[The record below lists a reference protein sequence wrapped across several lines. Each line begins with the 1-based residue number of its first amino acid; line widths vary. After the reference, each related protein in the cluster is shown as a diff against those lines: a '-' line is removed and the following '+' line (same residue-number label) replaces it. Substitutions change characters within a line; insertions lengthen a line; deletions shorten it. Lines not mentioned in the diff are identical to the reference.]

1 MHQNST
7 EYKFIKIII
16 MKQFL
21 KFTLATIVGIFI
33 ASLLCTLIFFGI
45 IGAIAGA
52 SDSATVL
59 KTNSVYELNL
69 EGTLIDRSE
78 DDPFSG
84 AFAEAMGQR
93 AEKMIGLDD
102 VLANIE
108 KAKNDDNIVGIYL
121 KGGSLS
127 GGIAS
132 IKEIRNALIDFKKSG
147 KFVVAYSD
155 NYSQR
160 MYYLVSVADKILL
173 NPQGMLELK
182 GLSAQT
188 MFLKN
193 TLDKLGI
200 EMQIVK
206 VGTFK
211 SAVEPLITTKM
222 SDANKMQ
229 VSVFMNSIW
238 NTILKEVSASRKI
251 PVKSLNNF
259 ADEMMMFQP
268 TEKTKQYALVD
279 SLVYID
285 QVDSIL
291 KSYAKNM
298 GKDEKLSFVKHTA
311 MTKLADNSKFDKNK
325 VAVIYAIGEITDAQ
339 GDGIVARDLVETINE
354 VAKDSAIKAVVF
366 RVSSPGGSAYASEQI
381 WHSLAML
388 KTKKPLIVSM
398 GDYAA
403 SGGYYVSCM
412 ADQIVAQPNTITGSI
427 GIFGVIPNLKGLND
441 KLGFTYDGI
450 KTNKMSD
457 AISVNR
463 AFTPEERN
471 LMQNYVNR
479 GYELFVKRCA
489 DGRKMTTDQI
499 KEIAEGRV
507 WTGEDAMKIGL
518 VDKIGGLNDA
528 IKLAVAKAKLKTY
541 NVSEYPAKED
551 FATKFMK
558 SFGEEMETRFV
569 KAQLGEHYNLFK
581 QIRNV
586 DKINGIQARMSYDLI
601 IQ

>member
-1 MHQNST
+1 
-7 EYKFIKIII
+7 

-21 KFTLATIVGIFI
+21 KFTLATIVGIIITSILFV
-33 ASLLCTLIFFGI
+33 LISFAI
-45 IGAIAGA
+45 VGAIAGA

-59 KTNSVYELNL
+59 KPNSVYELNL
-69 EGTLIDRSE
+69 EGILIDRSQ
-78 DDPFSG
+78 DDPFTG
-84 AFAEAMGQR
+84 AFASAMG
-93 AEKMIGLDD
+93 KPSDNSIGLDD
-102 VLANIE
+102 VLSNIS
-108 KAKNDDNIVGIYL
+108 KAKKDDNIVGIYL

-147 KFVVAYSD
+147 KFIVAYAD

-188 MFLKN
+188 MFFKK

-211 SAVEPLITTKM
+211 SAVEPLVNTKM
-222 SDANKMQ
+222 SDANRLQ
-229 VSVFMNSIW
+229 VTVFMNSIW
-238 NTILKEVSASRKI
+238 NTILKEIAVSRKI
-251 PVKSLNNF
+251 PFEKLNMY

-268 TEKTKQYALVD
+268 TEKAKQYALVD

-291 KSYAKNM
+291 KMSAKDLK
-298 GKDEKLSFVKHTA
+298 KDDKLVFVKHSSMMKVADTA
-311 MTKLADNSKFDKNK
+311 KFDKNK
-325 VAVIYAIGEITDAQ
+325 VAIIYAVGEITDNE
-339 GDGIVARDLVETINE
+339 GEGIVAKTMVKTIND
-354 VAKDSAIKAVVF
+354 VAKDDQVKAVVF
-366 RVSSPGGSAYASEQI
+366 RISSPGGSAFASEQI
-381 WHSLAML
+381 CHALTML
-388 KTKKPLIVSM
+388 KAKKPVIVSM

-403 SGGYYVSCM
+403 SGGYYIACM
-412 ADQIVAQPNTITGSI
+412 ADKIVAQPNTITGSI
-427 GIFGVIPNLKGLND
+427 GIFGVIPNFSGLNE
-441 KLGFTYDGI
+441 KLGISYDGV
-450 KTNKMSD
+450 KTNRMSD
-457 AISVNR
+457 AISFTR
-463 AFTPEERN
+463 RFTPDERS

-489 DGRKMTTDQI
+489 EGRKMKPDQI
-499 KEIAEGRV
+499 KAIAEGRV
-507 WTGEDAMKIGL
+507 WTGEDALKIGL

-528 IKLAVAKAKLKTY
+528 VKMAVAKAKLSTY
-541 NVSEYPAKED
+541 NISEHPEKED
-551 FATKFMK
+551 FATKFLKNFTKDIQTSLLK
-558 SFGEEMETRFV
+558 S
-569 KAQLGEHYNLFK
+569 QLGEQYNAFK
-581 QIRNV
+581 QIRNL

>member
-1 MHQNST
+1 
-7 EYKFIKIII
+7 

-21 KFTLATIVGIFI
+21 KFTLATIVGIIITSILFV
-33 ASLLCTLIFFGI
+33 LISFAI
-45 IGAIAGA
+45 VGAIAGA

-59 KTNSVYELNL
+59 KPNSVYELNL
-69 EGTLIDRSE
+69 EGTLIDRSQ
-78 DDPFSG
+78 DDPFTG
-84 AFAEAMGQR
+84 AFASAMG
-93 AEKMIGLDD
+93 KPSDNSIGLDD
-102 VLANIE
+102 VLSNIS
-108 KAKNDDNIVGIYL
+108 KAKKDDNIVGIYL

-147 KFVVAYSD
+147 KFIVAYAD

-188 MFLKN
+188 MFFKK

-211 SAVEPLITTKM
+211 SAVEPLVNTKM
-222 SDANKMQ
+222 SDANRLQ
-229 VSVFMNSIW
+229 VTVFMNSIW
-238 NTILKEVSASRKI
+238 NTILKEIAVSRKI
-251 PVKSLNNF
+251 PFEKLNMY

-268 TEKTKQYALVD
+268 TEKAKQYALVD

-291 KSYAKNM
+291 KMSAKDLK
-298 GKDEKLSFVKHTA
+298 KDDKLVFVKHSSMMKVADTA
-311 MTKLADNSKFDKNK
+311 KFDKNK
-325 VAVIYAIGEITDAQ
+325 VAIIYAVGEITDNE
-339 GDGIVARDLVETINE
+339 GEGIVAKTMVKTIND
-354 VAKDSAIKAVVF
+354 VAKDDQVKAVVF
-366 RVSSPGGSAYASEQI
+366 RISSPGGSAFASEQI
-381 WHSLAML
+381 CHALTML
-388 KTKKPLIVSM
+388 KAKKPVIVSM

-403 SGGYYVSCM
+403 SGGYYIACM
-412 ADQIVAQPNTITGSI
+412 ADKIVAQPNTITGSI
-427 GIFGVIPNLKGLND
+427 GIFGVIPNFSGLNE
-441 KLGFTYDGI
+441 KLGISYDGV
-450 KTNKMSD
+450 KTNRMSD
-457 AISVNR
+457 AISFTR
-463 AFTPEERN
+463 RFTPDERS

-489 DGRKMTTDQI
+489 EGRKMKPDQI
-499 KEIAEGRV
+499 KAIAEGRV
-507 WTGEDAMKIGL
+507 WTGEDALKIGL

-528 IKLAVAKAKLKTY
+528 VKMAVAKAKLSTY
-541 NVSEYPAKED
+541 NISEYPEKED
-551 FATKFMK
+551 FATKFLKNFTKDIQTSLLK
-558 SFGEEMETRFV
+558 S
-569 KAQLGEHYNLFK
+569 QLGEQYNAFK
-581 QIRNV
+581 QIRNL

>member
-1 MHQNST
+1 
-7 EYKFIKIII
+7 

-21 KFTLATIVGIFI
+21 KFTLATIVGVIV
-33 ASLLCTLIFFGI
+33 ASILFVLLFFAI
-45 IGAIAGA
+45 VGAIAGA
-52 SDSATVL
+52 NDSATVL
-59 KTNSVYELNL
+59 KANSVYELPL
-69 EGTLIDRSE
+69 EGTLVDRSQ
-78 DDPFSG
+78 DDPLTG
-84 AFAEAMGQR
+84 AFASAMGKTS
-93 AEKMIGLDD
+93 ENSIGLDD
-102 VLANIE
+102 VLSNIR
-108 KAKNDDNIVGIYL
+108 KAKENENIVGIYL

-147 KFVVAYSD
+147 KFIVAYAD

-188 MFLKN
+188 MFFKK

-211 SAVEPLITTKM
+211 SAVEPLVNTKM
-222 SDANKMQ
+222 SDANRLQ

-238 NTILKEVSASRKI
+238 NTILKDISVSRKI
-251 PVKSLNNF
+251 PFEKLNVY

-268 TEKTKQYALVD
+268 TEKAKQYALVD

-291 KSYAKNM
+291 KMSAKHLK
-298 GKDEKLSFVKHTA
+298 KDDKLVFVKHTS
-311 MTKLADNSKFDKNK
+311 MMKVADTSKFDKNK
-325 VAVIYAIGEITDAQ
+325 VAIIYAVGEITDND
-339 GDGIVARDLVETINE
+339 GEGIVAKNMVKTIND
-354 VAKDSAIKAVVF
+354 VAKDNQVKAVVF
-366 RVSSPGGSAYASEQI
+366 RISSPGGSAFASEQI
-381 WHSLAML
+381 CHALTML
-388 KTKKPLIVSM
+388 KAKKPVIVSM

-403 SGGYYVSCM
+403 SGGYYIACM
-412 ADQIVAQPNTITGSI
+412 ADKIVAQPNTITGSI
-427 GIFGVIPNLKGLND
+427 GIFGVIPNISGLNE
-441 KLGFTYDGI
+441 KLGITYDGV
-450 KTNKMSD
+450 KTNRMSD
-457 AISVNR
+457 AISVTR
-463 AFTPEERN
+463 PFTPEERS

-489 DGRKMTTDQI
+489 EGRKMKLDQI
-499 KEIAEGRV
+499 KAIAEGRV
-507 WTGEDAMKIGL
+507 WTGEDALKIGL

-528 IKLAVAKAKLKTY
+528 IKMAVAKAKLTSY
-541 NVSEYPAKED
+541 NISEYPEKED

-558 SFGEEMETRFV
+558 NFSKDIETRFL
-569 KAQLGEHYNLFK
+569 KSQLGEQYNAFL
-581 QIRNV
+581 QIKNL

>member
-1 MHQNST
+1 
-7 EYKFIKIII
+7 

-21 KFTLATIVGIFI
+21 KFTLATIVGIIITSILFV
-33 ASLLCTLIFFGI
+33 LISFAI
-45 IGAIAGA
+45 VGAIAGA

-59 KTNSVYELNL
+59 KPNSVYELNL
-69 EGTLIDRSE
+69 EGILIDRSQ
-78 DDPFSG
+78 DDPFTG
-84 AFAEAMGQR
+84 AFASAMG
-93 AEKMIGLDD
+93 KPSDNSIGLDD
-102 VLANIE
+102 VLSNIS
-108 KAKNDDNIVGIYL
+108 KAKKDDNIVGIYL

-147 KFVVAYSD
+147 KFIVAYAD

-188 MFLKN
+188 MFFKK

-211 SAVEPLITTKM
+211 SAVEPLVNTKM
-222 SDANKMQ
+222 SDANRLQ
-229 VSVFMNSIW
+229 VTVFMNSIW
-238 NTILKEVSASRKI
+238 NTILKEIAVSRKI
-251 PVKSLNNF
+251 PFEKLNMY

-268 TEKTKQYALVD
+268 TEKAKQYALVD

-291 KSYAKNM
+291 KMSAKDLK
-298 GKDEKLSFVKHTA
+298 KDDKLVFVKHSSMMKVADTA
-311 MTKLADNSKFDKNK
+311 KFDKNK
-325 VAVIYAIGEITDAQ
+325 VAIIYAVGEITDNE
-339 GDGIVARDLVETINE
+339 GEGIVAKTMVKTIND
-354 VAKDSAIKAVVF
+354 VAKDDQVKAVVF
-366 RVSSPGGSAYASEQI
+366 RISSPGGSAFASEQI
-381 WHSLAML
+381 CHALTML
-388 KTKKPLIVSM
+388 KAKKPVIVSM

-403 SGGYYVSCM
+403 SGGYYIACM
-412 ADQIVAQPNTITGSI
+412 ADKIVAQPNTITGSI
-427 GIFGVIPNLKGLND
+427 GIFGVIPNFSGLNE
-441 KLGFTYDGI
+441 KLGISYDGV
-450 KTNKMSD
+450 KTNRMSD
-457 AISVNR
+457 AISFTR
-463 AFTPEERN
+463 RFTPDERS

-489 DGRKMTTDQI
+489 EGRKMKPDQI
-499 KEIAEGRV
+499 KAIAEGRV
-507 WTGEDAMKIGL
+507 WTGEDALKIGL

-528 IKLAVAKAKLKTY
+528 VKMAVAKAKLSTY
-541 NVSEYPAKED
+541 NISEYPEKED
-551 FATKFMK
+551 FATKFLKNFTKDIQTSLLK
-558 SFGEEMETRFV
+558 S
-569 KAQLGEHYNLFK
+569 QLGEQYNAFK
-581 QIRNV
+581 QIRNL
-586 DKINGIQARMSYDLI
+586 DKIYGIQARMSYDLI

>member
-1 MHQNST
+1 
-7 EYKFIKIII
+7 

-21 KFTLATIVGIFI
+21 KFTLATIVGVIV
-33 ASLLCTLIFFGI
+33 ASILFVLLFFAI
-45 IGAIAGA
+45 VGAIAGA
-52 SDSATVL
+52 NDSATVL
-59 KTNSVYELNL
+59 KANSVYELPL
-69 EGTLIDRSE
+69 EGTLVDRSQ
-78 DDPFSG
+78 DDPLTG
-84 AFAEAMGQR
+84 AFASAMGKTS
-93 AEKMIGLDD
+93 ENSIGLDD
-102 VLANIE
+102 VLSNIR
-108 KAKNDDNIVGIYL
+108 KAKENENIVGIYL

-147 KFVVAYSD
+147 KFIVAYAD

-188 MFLKN
+188 MFFKK

-211 SAVEPLITTKM
+211 SAVEPLVNTKM
-222 SDANKMQ
+222 SDANRLQ

-238 NTILKEVSASRKI
+238 NTILKDISVSRKI
-251 PVKSLNNF
+251 PFEKLNVY

-268 TEKTKQYALVD
+268 TEKAKQYALVD

-291 KSYAKNM
+291 KMSAKHLK
-298 GKDEKLSFVKHTA
+298 KDDKLVFVKHTS
-311 MTKLADNSKFDKNK
+311 MMKVADTSKFDKNK
-325 VAVIYAIGEITDAQ
+325 VAIIYAVGEITDND
-339 GDGIVARDLVETINE
+339 GEGIVAKNMVKTIND
-354 VAKDSAIKAVVF
+354 VAKDNQVKAVVF
-366 RVSSPGGSAYASEQI
+366 RISSPGGSAFASEQI
-381 WHSLAML
+381 CHALTML
-388 KTKKPLIVSM
+388 KAKKPVIVSM

-403 SGGYYVSCM
+403 SGGYYIACM
-412 ADQIVAQPNTITGSI
+412 ADKIVAQPNTITGSI
-427 GIFGVIPNLKGLND
+427 GIFGVIPNISGLNE
-441 KLGFTYDGI
+441 KLGITYDGV
-450 KTNKMSD
+450 KTNRMSD
-457 AISVNR
+457 AISVTR
-463 AFTPEERN
+463 PFTPEERS

-489 DGRKMTTDQI
+489 EGRKMKPDQI
-499 KEIAEGRV
+499 KAIAEGRV
-507 WTGEDAMKIGL
+507 WTGEDALKIGL

-528 IKLAVAKAKLKTY
+528 IKMAVAKAKLTSYKI
-541 NVSEYPAKED
+541 SEYPEKED

-558 SFGEEMETRFV
+558 NFSKDIETRFL
-569 KAQLGEHYNLFK
+569 KSQLGEQYNAFL
-581 QIRNV
+581 QIKNL

>member
-1 MHQNST
+1 
-7 EYKFIKIII
+7 

-21 KFTLATIVGIFI
+21 KFTLATIVGIIVTSILFV
-33 ASLLCTLIFFGI
+33 LISFAI
-45 IGAIAGA
+45 VGAVAGA

-59 KTNSVYELNL
+59 KPNSVYELNL
-69 EGTLIDRSE
+69 EGTLIDRSQ
-78 DDPFSG
+78 DDPLTG
-84 AFAEAMGQR
+84 AFASAMG
-93 AEKMIGLDD
+93 KTSDNSIGLDD
-102 VLANIE
+102 VLSNIS
-108 KAKNDDNIVGIYL
+108 KAKKDDNIVGIYL

-147 KFVVAYSD
+147 KFIVAYAD

-182 GLSAQT
+182 GLSAKT
-188 MFLKN
+188 MFFKK

-211 SAVEPLITTKM
+211 SAVEPLVNTKM
-222 SDANKMQ
+222 SDANRLQ
-229 VSVFMNSIW
+229 VTVFMNSIW
-238 NTILKEVSASRKI
+238 NTILKEIAVSRKI
-251 PVKSLNNF
+251 PFEKLNMY

-268 TEKTKQYALVD
+268 TEKAKQYALVD

-291 KSYAKNM
+291 KMSARNLK
-298 GKDEKLSFVKHTA
+298 KDDKLVFVKHTS
-311 MTKLADNSKFDKNK
+311 MMKVADTAKFDKNK
-325 VAVIYAIGEITDAQ
+325 VAIIYAVGEITDNE
-339 GDGIVARDLVETINE
+339 GEGIVAKTMVKTIND
-354 VAKDSAIKAVVF
+354 VAKDDQVKAVVF
-366 RVSSPGGSAYASEQI
+366 RISSPGGSAYASEQI
-381 WHSLAML
+381 CHALTML
-388 KTKKPLIVSM
+388 KAKKPVIVSM

-403 SGGYYVSCM
+403 SGGYYIACM
-412 ADQIVAQPNTITGSI
+412 ADKIVAQPNTITGSI
-427 GIFGVIPNLKGLND
+427 GIFGVIPNVSGLNE
-441 KLGFTYDGI
+441 KLGITYDGV
-450 KTNKMSD
+450 KTNRMSD
-457 AISVNR
+457 AISVTR
-463 AFTPEERN
+463 PFTPEERS

-489 DGRKMTTDQI
+489 EGRRMKPDQI
-499 KEIAEGRV
+499 KAIAEGRV
-507 WTGEDAMKIGL
+507 WTGEDALKIGL

-528 IKLAVAKAKLKTY
+528 IKIAVAKAKLTTY
-541 NVSEYPAKED
+541 NINEYPEKED

-558 SFGEEMETRFV
+558 NFTKDIQTSLL
-569 KAQLGEHYNLFK
+569 KSQLGEQYNAFK
-581 QIRNV
+581 QIRNL

>member
-1 MHQNST
+1 
-7 EYKFIKIII
+7 

-33 ASLLCTLIFFGI
+33 ASLLIVLISFAI
-45 IGAIAGA
+45 IGAIAG
-52 SDSATVL
+52 SSESATVL
-59 KTNSVYELNL
+59 KPNSVYELTL
-69 EGTLIDRSE
+69 EGNLIDRSQ
-78 DDPFSG
+78 DDPFTG
-84 AFAEAMGQR
+84 AFASAMG
-93 AEKMIGLDD
+93 KPSDNSIGLDD
-102 VLANIE
+102 VLSNIS
-108 KAKNDDNIVGIYL
+108 KAKKDANIVGIYL

-127 GGIAS
+127 GGVAS

-147 KFVVAYSD
+147 KFIVAYAD

-188 MFLKN
+188 MFFKK

-211 SAVEPLITTKM
+211 SAVEPLVNTKM
-222 SDANKMQ
+222 SDANRLQ
-229 VSVFMNSIW
+229 VTVFMNSIW
-238 NTILKEVSASRKI
+238 NTILKEIAVSRKI
-251 PVKSLNNF
+251 PFEKLNMY

-268 TEKTKQYALVD
+268 TEKAKQYALVD

-291 KSYAKNM
+291 KMSAKDLK
-298 GKDEKLSFVKHTA
+298 KDDKLVFVKHSSMMKVADTA
-311 MTKLADNSKFDKNK
+311 KFDKNK
-325 VAVIYAIGEITDAQ
+325 VAIIYAVGEITDNE
-339 GDGIVARDLVETINE
+339 GEGIVAKTMVKTIND
-354 VAKDSAIKAVVF
+354 VAKDDQVKAVVF
-366 RVSSPGGSAYASEQI
+366 RISSPGGSAFASEQI
-381 WHSLAML
+381 CHALTML
-388 KTKKPLIVSM
+388 KAKKPVIVSM

-403 SGGYYVSCM
+403 SGGYYIACM
-412 ADQIVAQPNTITGSI
+412 ADKIVAQPNTITGSI
-427 GIFGVIPNLKGLND
+427 GIFGVIPNFSGLNE
-441 KLGFTYDGI
+441 KLGISYDGV
-450 KTNKMSD
+450 KTNRMSD
-457 AISVNR
+457 AISFTR
-463 AFTPEERN
+463 RFTPDERS

-489 DGRKMTTDQI
+489 EGRKMKPDQI
-499 KEIAEGRV
+499 KAIAEGRV
-507 WTGEDAMKIGL
+507 WTGEDALKIGL

-528 IKLAVAKAKLKTY
+528 VKMAVAKAKLSTY
-541 NVSEYPAKED
+541 NISEYPEKED
-551 FATKFMK
+551 FATKFLKNFTKDIQTSLLK
-558 SFGEEMETRFV
+558 S
-569 KAQLGEHYNLFK
+569 QLGEQYNAFK
-581 QIRNV
+581 QIRNL